1 MSRLKGLVSA
11 EIDRAIERV
20 VSAYQA
26 FAASAPMVT
35 DAKEFAAHHAACK
48 AALAHLDLLLKIARI
63 TEVPTTEGQADDE
76 RLALVA
82 EARAALGSDDAGE
95 DEA

>member
-26 FAASAPMVT
+26 FAASAPAVT

-48 AALAHLDLLLKIARI
+48 AALAHLDLLLKIAKI
-63 TEVPTTEGQADDE
+63 TEVPATAGQADDE

-82 EARAALGSDDAGE
+82 EARAALCSNDADEDDA
-95 DEA
+95 

>member
-1 MSRLKGLVSA
+1 MSRLRSRLSA

-20 VSAYQA
+20 ISSYQA
-26 FAASAPMVT
+26 FAASAPIAT
-35 DAKEFAAHHAACK
+35 DAKNFAAHHAACK

-63 TEVPTTEGQADDE
+63 TEVPTTEGQSDDD

-82 EARAALGSDDAGE
+82 AARAAVCADETGE
-95 DEA
+95 DDT